1 MIEADKRKAIYLLDQ
16 EGMSAREISRRLGIS
31 RNTIG
36 VILAQ
41 TGEMPV
47 LERKKQQLDE
57 DLLRRLYDEC
67 DGYAQRVHEKLTEEE
82 GVAVSYPTLT
92 RLLRCAGIGQPALPR
107 CDRLPDEPR
116 AEMQHDT
123 SPELM

>member
-36 VILAQ
+36 VILGQ
-41 TGEMPV
+41 NGEMPV
-47 LERKKQQLDE
+47 LERKKQQIDE

-82 GVAVSYPTLT
+82 GVTVTYPTLT
-92 RLLRCAGIGQPALPR
+92 VGGRGNRWGLWMGLSDWAM
-107 CDRLPDEPR
+107 DEG
-116 AEMQHDT
+116 AE
-123 SPELM
+123 SGS